1 MDAGGER
8 CESTSSSTWLSTGAA
23 SSALGVHPNTIR
35 TWADHSV
42 IEVRFTPGGQRRFN
56 INSLV
61 THRRQPKPRNAITTT
76 AATQSVTEDNNN
88 SETKKTG
95 AIYCRVSSSKQK
107 DDLQRQIEAMR
118 EAFPLHKVYKDI
130 GSGLNYRRKG
140 LSRLLEHVQE
150 GMVKEVVV
158 AHRDRLARFGVEM
171 FEWIIKRAGASLVFL
186 DQKDAHVRGSSEE
199 LAADLL
205 AVVHVFSCRIN
216 GKRRYQKTEQT
227 RKKGTDKSLQRSD
240 AKRKK
245 RKKDAIRCEHDTAC
259 NPV

>member
-1 MDAGGER
+1 MDGGGGREG
-8 CESTSSSTWLSTGAA
+8 CSDSTWLCTGAA
-23 SSALGVHPNTIR
+23 SSALGVHPNTLR
-35 TWADHSV
+35 TWANQAV
-42 IEVRFTPGGQRRFN
+42 IDVRFTPGGQRRFN
-56 INSLV
+56 INSLNA
-61 THRRQPKPRNAITTT
+61 HRQQPILRNNPTTT
-76 AATQSVTEDNNN
+76 SRSVTKDDNNQ
-88 SETKKTG
+88 TQTAG

-107 DDLQRQIEAMR
+107 DDLERQIEAMCK
-118 EAFPLHKVYKDI
+118 EFPLHKVYKDI

-140 LSRLLEHVQE
+140 LSRLLEHVQA

-186 DQKDAHVRGSSEE
+186 DQKDTHIRGSSEE

-216 GKRRYQKTEQT
+216 GKRKYQKTRQT
-227 RKKGTDKSLQRSD
+227 GEKETGRSLQRSD

-245 RKKDAIRCEHDTAC
+245 RKKGAIRCEHDTAC